1 MTITLNGA
9 KCVIDDGTTLDELL
23 MSLTAGTSRGN
34 AAAVDG
40 EVVPRKTWPLVILQ
54 EGQAVEVLTAV
65 QGG

>member
-9 KCVIDDGTTLDELL
+9 KCVVDDDTTLEALLSSITGTT
-23 MSLTAGTSRGN
+23 RGS

-40 EVVPRKTWPLVILQ
+40 EIVPRLTWPMFVLR
-54 EGQAVEVLTAV
+54 EGQTVEVLTAV

>member
-9 KCVIDDGTTLDELL
+9 VCIIGAGTTLQELL
-23 MSLTAGTSRGN
+23 MSMTGSCRGS

-40 EVVPRKTWPLVILQ
+40 EVVPRLTWPMVVLR
-54 EGQAVEVLTAV
+54 EGQSVEVLTAV

>member
-9 KCVIDDGTTLDELL
+9 KCVVEDGTTLEQL
-23 MSLTAGTSRGN
+23 MLSVTDSTRGS

-40 EVVPRKTWPLVILQ
+40 EVVPRMEWPMIILR
-54 EGQAVEVLTAV
+54 EGQAVELVTAV

>member
-23 MSLTAGTSRGN
+23 LSVTDGSARGS

-40 EVVPRKTWPLVILQ
+40 EVVPRKTWPLVVLQ
-54 EGQAVEVLTAV
+54 EGQAVEVLNAV

>member
-9 KCVIDDGTTLDELL
+9 ACIIDDGTTLEDLL
-23 MSLTAGTSRGN
+23 AVTTGSTRGC
-34 AAAVDG
+34 AAAIDG
-40 EVVPRKTWPLVILQ
+40 EVVPRQTWSLAVLR

>member
-9 KCVIDDGTTLDELL
+9 ACVINDGTTLEDL
-23 MSLTAGTSRGN
+23 LTATTASSRGC

-40 EVVPRKTWPLVILQ
+40 EVVPRLTWPMVTLR

>member
-9 KCVIDDGTTLDELL
+9 KCVVEDGTTLEQL
-23 MSLTAGTSRGN
+23 MLSVTDSTRGT

-40 EVVPRKTWPLVILQ
+40 EVVPRMEWPLITLR
-54 EGQAVEVLTAV
+54 EGQAVELVTAV

>member
-9 KCVIDDGTTLDELL
+9 KCVVDDDTTLESLL
-23 MSLTAGTSRGN
+23 ISIAGSTRGS

-40 EVVPRKTWPLVILQ
+40 EIVPRLTWPMVVLR

>member
-9 KCVIDDGTTLDELL
+9 KCVIDDGTTLEQL
-23 MSLTAGTSRGN
+23 MLSVTDSSRGS

-40 EVVPRKTWPLVILQ
+40 EVVPRMEWPMIKLR
-54 EGQAVEVLTAV
+54 EGQAVELLSAV